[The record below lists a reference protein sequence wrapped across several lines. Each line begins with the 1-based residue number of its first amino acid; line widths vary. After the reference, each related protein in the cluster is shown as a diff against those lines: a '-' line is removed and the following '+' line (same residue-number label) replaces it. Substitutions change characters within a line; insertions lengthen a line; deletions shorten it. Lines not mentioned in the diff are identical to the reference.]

1 MHWGIS
7 EEKTSNKIPKIL
19 TLPIFSNGDTS
30 MLTLPIYYS
39 PLLIN
44 GDPNLKMQQL
54 NNPLFG
60 VRIRSN
66 TQAVGAFILS

>member
-1 MHWGIS
+1 MS

-39 PLLIN
+39 PFLIN
-44 GDPNLKMQQL
+44 GALNLKIQQL
-54 NNPLFG
+54 NN
-60 VRIRSN
+60 
-66 TQAVGAFILS
+66 

>member
-1 MHWGIS
+1 MS
-7 EEKTSNKIPKIL
+7 EEKTNNKIPKIL

-30 MLTLPIYYS
+30 MLPLPIYYS
-39 PLLIN
+39 PFLIN

-66 TQAVGAFILS
+66 TQDIGAVIFS

>member
-1 MHWGIS
+1 MS

-19 TLPIFSNGDTS
+19 TLPNFSTGDTS
-30 MLTLPIYYS
+30 MLILPIYYS
-39 PLLIN
+39 PFLIN

-60 VRIRSN
+60 VRIRAN
-66 TQAVGAFILS
+66 AQAVGAVIPS

>member
-1 MHWGIS
+1 MS
-7 EEKTSNKIPKIL
+7 EEKTNKIPKIL

-39 PLLIN
+39 PFLIN

-60 VRIRSN
+60 VRIRAN

>member
-1 MHWGIS
+1 MS
-7 EEKTSNKIPKIL
+7 EEKTINKIPKIL

-30 MLTLPIYYS
+30 MLILPIYYS
-39 PLLIN
+39 PFLIN
-44 GDPNLKMQQL
+44 RDPNLKMQQL

-60 VRIRSN
+60 VRIRAN

>member
-1 MHWGIS
+1 MS

-30 MLTLPIYYS
+30 MLILPIYYS
-39 PLLIN
+39 PFLIN

-60 VRIRSN
+60 ARIRAN